1 VPPPL
6 PPLRLDQLVLNQGIG
21 KQGRQSVNYIW
32 LDLPATGRSKVE
44 FQLAGWLIVHC
55 GWLVH
60 MHISLGRRE
69 AATRSISG
77 KVEEPG
83 KGLGEQKTPI
93 EG

>member
-1 VPPPL
+1 
-6 PPLRLDQLVLNQGIG
+6 
-21 KQGRQSVNYIW
+21 
-32 LDLPATGRSKVE
+32 
-44 FQLAGWLIVHC
+44 
-55 GWLVH
+55 LVH